1 MEDGVCGSLDFT
13 RHWPSNLE
21 KGCSVNTAGRSI
33 LHPRFS
39 TLLLGV
45 LVAAPVAA
53 SAQSPELTGT
63 WRVAAGTDVGEG
75 PREVV
80 IRADS
85 SASWGRETVRWRR
98 VGNRIWIAIG
108 GEWEIYD
115 LRLRARD
122 LRLSGGD
129 LSKPVTL
136 QRVGPATPRP
146 ANTPV
151 PPDPDDGR

>member
-1 MEDGVCGSLDFT
+1 L
-13 RHWPSNLE
+13 
-21 KGCSVNTAGRSI
+21 
-33 LHPRFS
+33 
-39 TLLLGV
+39 V
-45 LVAAPVAA
+45 LAPAAIAA
-53 SAQSPELTGT
+53 QAPELTGT
-63 WRVAAGTDVGEG
+63 WRVAAGADVGSG

-98 VGNRIWIAIG
+98 VSDKIWIAIG

-129 LSKPVTL
+129 LTKPVTL
-136 QRVGPATPRP
+136 QRVGPPTPRP
-146 ANTPV
+146 ANVPV
-151 PPDPDDGR
+151 PPVPDDG